1 MKRLIILGLLVFSS
15 FGLFS
20 QSRMTSVDISFLYN
34 QNHEFLVDYR
44 LAQNEKQVQVYVR
57 FILNSG
63 IVKISDYELTYDV
76 RSSYID
82 ERHVSA
88 TKRLDSTSVIATGF
102 REFVYAFGFEKKPD
116 QNLIVL
122 EINNI
127 ARGKN
132 FIFDIPISVKE
143 DLKNQPFMIFEEKRD
158 VPYFSKFINL
168 DQTVRL
174 VNVFGNEGKYEIKG
188 VLNNKSVALPPFD
201 NSEPNATSKIEIDTL
216 YGAIEAE
223 PFKFST
229 PGFYEINEASDP
241 DNKLGI
247 LVTDAFYPYFDRY
260 DNMVQPLIFITTTD
274 EFKTIRQANDV
285 RDAFEGFVMNR
296 FSGSSKMSQDFVKYY
311 YKRIRDAA
319 HLFTTNKEGWK
330 TDRGMVYQIYGN
342 PLQAFRNENTELWV
356 FASPNGNR
364 TRFIFDLISGEGNL
378 LEYKLIRGN
387 KYKESWMDAVT
398 SWRSGKIIE

>member
-1 MKRLIILGLLVFSS
+1 MKRLIIFSLFLFSS

-20 QSRMTSVDISFLYN
+20 QSRMSSADISYLYN

-44 LAQNEKQVQVYVR
+44 LAQNENQVQVYVR

-63 IVKISDYELTYDV
+63 IVKISDYELTFDV

-82 ERHVSA
+82 ERHVAA
-88 TKRLDSTSVIATGF
+88 TKRLDSSSVVGTGF
-102 REFVYAFGFEKKPD
+102 REFVYAFGFERKSD

-132 FIFDIPISVKE
+132 FVMDIPISAKE
-143 DLKNQPFMIFEEKRD
+143 GVSNQPFLIFEEKRD

-174 VNVFGNEGKYEIKG
+174 VNVFGNKGKYEIKG

-201 NSEPNATSKIEIDTL
+201 NSEPNTTSKIEIDTL

-223 PFKFST
+223 SFSFST
-229 PGFYEINEASDP
+229 PGFYEINEFSDP
-241 DNKLGI
+241 NNKLGI
-247 LVTDAFYPYFDRY
+247 LVTDAFYPYFNRY
-260 DNMVQPLIFITTTD
+260 DNMIQPLIFITTTD
-274 EFKTIRQANDV
+274 EFKDMRKADNV
-285 RDAFEGFVMNR
+285 RDAFEDFVMNR
-296 FSGSSKMSQDFVKYY
+296 FSGSSKMSQEFVKYY

-342 PLQAFRNENTELWV
+342 PIQVFRNENTELWV
-356 FASPNGNR
+356 FTSPNGNR
-364 TRFIFDLISGEGNL
+364 TRFIFDVISGEANL
-378 LEYKLIRGN
+378 LEFSLIRGN

-398 SWRSGKIIE
+398 GWRSGKIIE